1 MEVNSKQYYRTS
13 RMFGAAR
20 VDILTPGRGR
30 LPGKEKVTHYS
41 AEFCRLISTA
51 PDNIYTWDHLLSMV
65 QPDRRCSY
73 VAPSAVPRL
82 GSSGCKN
89 HFLMH

>member
-41 AEFCRLISTA
+41 AEFCRLI
-51 PDNIYTWDHLLSMV
+51 
-65 QPDRRCSY
+65 
-73 VAPSAVPRL
+73 
-82 GSSGCKN
+82 
-89 HFLMH
+89 